1 MDIKVGT
8 WKWSAVGKRNLKYGI
23 NLGRWRMRICSFQA
37 RKLKWA
43 DSLPSYKEDLVPIK
57 AVMLGEM
64 EGVIQNE
71 CVGCF
76 LLLSVMS
83 CERDE
88 FSVQLATE
96 RLLAEIESDIALLRD
111 AMSGLQVLNP
121 GWW

>member
-1 MDIKVGT
+1 
-8 WKWSAVGKRNLKYGI
+8 
-23 NLGRWRMRICSFQA
+23 
-37 RKLKWA
+37 
-43 DSLPSYKEDLVPIK
+43 
-57 AVMLGEM
+57 MLGEM

-121 GWW
+121 G